1 MKGELIQMEFIPYK
15 ANECFEHLYYQIPM
29 ELFFNPK
36 YKDKLNSDSKILY
49 GFLLNRLALSKKNNW
64 FDEEGNVFLIFTRKE
79 VQEKLGLCD
88 RTVTKAFKQLTN
100 AKLIY
105 EKRQGAN
112 KPNLIYVGKIQHMDI
127 KNWTRKNF
135 NSRVEENTIQ
145 DAKNI
150 RPINTNNNYTY
161 INNKANKNSNRYFGR
176 NYSTEF
182 LEGLYA
188 NL

>member
-1 MKGELIQMEFIPYK
+1 MQDFNSYK
-15 ANECFEHLYYQIPM
+15 INETLSHKYYQIPQ
-29 ELFFNPK
+29 ELFINPL
-36 YKDKLNSDSKILY
+36 YKDTLNSDSKLLY
-49 GFLLNRLALSKKNNW
+49 GFLLDRMSLSAKNNW
-64 FDEEGNVFLIFTRKE
+64 CDEDGNIYLIFTRKE

-88 RTVTKAFKQLTN
+88 RTVTKAFKQLSN
-100 AKLIY
+100 VKLIY

-127 KNWTRKNF
+127 KNWTRKKF
-135 NSRVEENTIQ
+135 DSRVEENTIQ

-176 NYSTEF
+176 NYSPEF

>member
-1 MKGELIQMEFIPYK
+1 MQNFNSYK
-15 ANECFEHLYYQIPM
+15 INETLSHKYYQIPH
-29 ELFFNPK
+29 ELFINQL
-36 YKDKLNSDSKILY
+36 YKNTLNSDSKLLY
-49 GFLLNRLALSKKNNW
+49 EFLLDRMSLSAKNNW
-64 FDEEGNVFLIFTRKE
+64 CDEDGNIYLIFTRKE

-88 RTVTKAFKQLTN
+88 RTVTKAFKQLSN

-105 EKRQGAN
+105 EKRQ
-112 KPNLIYVGKIQHMDI
+112 HMDI
-127 KNWTRKNF
+127 KNWIRKNF
-135 NSRVEENTIQ
+135 DSRVEENTIQ

-161 INNKANKNSNRYFGR
+161 TYINNKSNKNSNKYFGR
-176 NYSTEF
+176 NYSPEF